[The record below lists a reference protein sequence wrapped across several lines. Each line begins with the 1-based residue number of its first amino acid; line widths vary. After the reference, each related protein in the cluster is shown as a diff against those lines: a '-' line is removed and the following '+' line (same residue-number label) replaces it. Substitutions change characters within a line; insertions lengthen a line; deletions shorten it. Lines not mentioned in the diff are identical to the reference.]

1 MGDAATTVLGS
12 SQLIG
17 IVRFHDGGDVS
28 GAVDALARGGIE
40 LLEITIDT
48 PGALAAVELAAGN
61 GRTVGVGT
69 IVSGAQVDECAT
81 AGARF
86 VVSPGLSVDVIERAH
101 ELGLEPIPGIFTA
114 TELLAARAAGARIM
128 KLFPA
133 SCGGPGYLRALR
145 GPFPTAALV
154 PTGGVRIDEH
164 ARSADVEERTDA
176 VADDIVGIPRL
187 VVVVARRGSK
197 GCHNAVEVMPVFQ
210 SYVLVDHL
218 RPQRFDVPNPISTY
232 PYLCT
237 FCRAA
242 LSATSPLSA

>member
-48 PGALAAVELAAGN
+48 PGALRAVERAAGN

-69 IVSGAQVDECAT
+69 VVSGPQVDECAA

-86 VVSPGLSVDVIERAH
+86 VVSPGLSIEVIERAH

-114 TELLAARAAGARIM
+114 TELLAAQAAGARIM

-154 PTGGVRIDEH
+154 PTGGVRIDEIR
-164 ARSADVEERTDA
+164 AYLDAGATVVALGGELVGRSAPRTDS
-176 VADDIVGIPRL
+176 DLEWIVSQA
-187 VVVVARRGSK
+187 AR
-197 GCHNAVEVMPVFQ
+197 
-210 SYVLVDHL
+210 
-218 RPQRFDVPNPISTY
+218 
-232 PYLCT
+232 
-237 FCRAA
+237 
-242 LSATSPLSA
+242 ATSAARNGSSAAAVTR